1 MGHRDADGFL
11 FVTDRQKDMLLVNG
25 INVYPREIEEHLYQ
39 CEGVKEASVI
49 GTTDARKGEQP
60 VAFVVM
66 EEGYAAESLAL
77 TTYLKPRLAAYKIP
91 RQFHFVDQLPRTATG
106 KVKKTLLREQLASVS
121 E

>member
-1 MGHRDADGFL
+1 
-11 FVTDRQKDMLLVNG
+11 
-25 INVYPREIEEHLYQ
+25 
-39 CEGVKEASVI
+39 
-49 GTTDARKGEQP
+49 
-60 VAFVVM
+60 M
-66 EEGYAAESLAL
+66 EEGYAAETAAL